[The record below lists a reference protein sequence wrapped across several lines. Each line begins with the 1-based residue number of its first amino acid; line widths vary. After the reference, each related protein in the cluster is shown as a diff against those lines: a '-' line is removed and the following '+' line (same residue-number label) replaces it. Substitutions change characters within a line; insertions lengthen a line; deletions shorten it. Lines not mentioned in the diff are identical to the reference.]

1 MLCAWASISE
11 KGTANGIKGDQT
23 KKEVK
28 IGNYYNFGQNEFLR
42 PKDAEVGKK
51 MAIAAARIAENDY
64 IGYGQIDRNT
74 AYKEFSN
81 INWDIN
87 RIKEIKAK
95 CNIDCSELAL
105 CAVNFA
111 LGYAALP
118 HTLYTGNIKVVL
130 LALKNKEKK
139 HVFDCLKNLK
149 EKDLKAGD
157 LPLKAGHHII
167 VVIGSTDY
175 RYKEKEA
182 KKETKTETKTKA
194 ETKET
199 KTKAET
205 KETKTIT
212 APKGTPLLK
221 ENSKGNRVKSLQ
233 KALNKL
239 GNKLVVDGIYGE
251 KTKEAVKR
259 LQKEAKI
266 TVDGVYGSNTANALQ
281 KRL

>member
-42 PKDAEVGKK
+42 PKDAEIGKR
-51 MAIAAARIAENDY
+51 MAIAAARIAENNY

-74 AYKEFSN
+74 AYNEFCKIKWN
-81 INWDIN
+81 IDK
-87 RIKEIKAK
+87 IKDVKVK

-175 RYKEKEA
+175 RYNEKEK
-182 KKETKTETKTKA
+182 KE
-194 ETKET
+194 
-199 KTKAET
+199 ET

-266 TVDGVYGSNTANALQ
+266 TVDGVYGNNTANALQ

>member
-28 IGNYYNFGQNEFLR
+28 LGEYYDFGQKEFLR
-42 PKDAEVGKK
+42 PKDNKMGKK
-51 MAIAAARIAENDY
+51 MAIAAARIAMNDN
-64 IGYGQIDRNT
+64 IGYGQIDRKT
-74 AYKEFSN
+74 AYEEFCK
-81 INWDIN
+81 IGWKIDK
-87 RIKEIKAK
+87 IKDVKKK

-118 HTLYTGNIKVVL
+118 HTLYTGNIKVAL
-130 LALKNKEKK
+130 LALKDKQGK
-139 HVFDCLKNLK
+139 HVFEYLTNLK

-157 LPLKAGHHII
+157 LPLKAGHHVI
-167 VVIGSTDY
+167 VVISSVDY
-175 RYKEKEA
+175 KYKAERKEIKEKA
-182 KKETKTETKTKA
+182 TATV
-194 ETKET
+194 
-199 KTKAET
+199 
-205 KETKTIT
+205 II

-233 KALNKL
+233 KALNKI
-239 GNKLVVDGIYGE
+239 GNKLDVDGIYGT
-251 KTKEAVKR
+251 KTKEAVKK

-266 TVDGVYGSNTANALQ
+266 AVDGIYGNNTAKALQ
-281 KRL
+281 ERL

>member
-42 PKDAEVGKK
+42 PRDAELGKK

-74 AYKEFSN
+74 AYNEFCK
-81 INWDIN
+81 INWDIDK
-87 RIKEIKAK
+87 IKDVKVK

-130 LALKNKEKK
+130 LALKNKQGK

-175 RYKEKEA
+175 RYKEKE
-182 KKETKTETKTKA
+182 KKVETK
-194 ETKET
+194 
-199 KTKAET
+199 ET

-221 ENSKGNRVKSLQ
+221 DGSKGNRVKSLQ

-251 KTKEAVKR
+251 KTKEAIKR

-266 TVDGVYGSNTANALQ
+266 TIDGVYGNNTASALQ

>member
-51 MAIAAARIAENDY
+51 IAIAAARIAENNY

-74 AYKEFSN
+74 AYNEFCK
-81 INWDIN
+81 IKWDIN
-87 RIKEIKAK
+87 RIKEIKVK

-105 CAVNFA
+105 CAINFA

-175 RYKEKEA
+175 RYKGKEK
-182 KKETKTETKTKA
+182 KA
-194 ETKET
+194 ETK
-199 KTKAET
+199 ET

-233 KALNKL
+233 KALNKI

-266 TVDGVYGSNTANALQ
+266 TVDGVYGNNTANALQ

>member
-42 PKDAEVGKK
+42 PRDAEVGKK

-74 AYKEFSN
+74 AYNEFCK

-87 RIKEIKAK
+87 RIKEIKVK

-139 HVFDCLKNLK
+139 HIFDCFKNIK
-149 EKDLKAGD
+149 EKD
-157 LPLKAGHHII
+157 LKAGHHII

-175 RYKEKEA
+175 RYKEKE
-182 KKETKTETKTKA
+182 KKA

-199 KTKAET
+199 KTKET
-205 KETKTIT
+205 KKIT

-266 TVDGVYGSNTANALQ
+266 TVDGVYGNNTANALQ

>member
-42 PKDAEVGKK
+42 PKDAEIGKR
-51 MAIAAARIAENDY
+51 MAIAAARIAENNY

-74 AYKEFSN
+74 AYNEFCK
-81 INWDIN
+81 IKWDIDK
-87 RIKEIKAK
+87 IKDVKVK

-167 VVIGSTDY
+167 VVIDSTDY
-175 RYKEKEA
+175 RYKEKE
-182 KKETKTETKTKA
+182 KKE
-194 ETKET
+194 
-199 KTKAET
+199 ET

-266 TVDGVYGSNTANALQ
+266 TVDGVYGNNTAKALQ

>member
-42 PKDAEVGKK
+42 PRDEEVGKK

-74 AYKEFSN
+74 AYNEFCK

-87 RIKEIKAK
+87 RIKEIKVK
-95 CNIDCSELAL
+95 CNVDCSELAL

-118 HTLYTGNIKVVL
+118 HTLYTGNIKDVL

-167 VVIGSTDY
+167 VVIGSTNY
-175 RYKEKEA
+175 RYKEKE
-182 KKETKTETKTKA
+182 K
-194 ETKET
+194 
-199 KTKAET
+199 KAET

-266 TVDGVYGSNTANALQ
+266 TVDGVYGNNTASALQ

>member
-42 PKDAEVGKK
+42 PRDEEVGKK

-74 AYKEFSN
+74 AYNEFCK

-87 RIKEIKAK
+87 RIKEIKVK

-175 RYKEKEA
+175 KYKEKE
-182 KKETKTETKTKA
+182 KKVETKGTKTV
-194 ETKET
+194 
-199 KTKAET
+199 
-205 KETKTIT
+205 T

-266 TVDGVYGSNTANALQ
+266 TVDGVYGNNTANALQ

>member
-42 PKDAEVGKK
+42 PRDGEVGKK

-74 AYKEFSN
+74 AYNEFCK
-81 INWDIN
+81 INWNIN
-87 RIKEIKAK
+87 RIKEVKVK

-105 CAVNFA
+105 CAINFA

-175 RYKEKEA
+175 RYKEKE
-182 KKETKTETKTKA
+182 KKA
-194 ETKET
+194 ETKEI
-199 KTKAET
+199 KT
-205 KETKTIT
+205 KETNTKETNTIK

-221 ENSKGNRVKSLQ
+221 EGSKGNRVKSLQ

-266 TVDGVYGSNTANALQ
+266 TVDGVYGNNTANALQ

>member
-23 KKEVK
+23 QKEVK

-42 PKDAEVGKK
+42 PRDAEIGKK

-74 AYKEFSN
+74 AYNEFCK
-81 INWDIN
+81 INWDIDK
-87 RIKEIKAK
+87 IKDVKVR

-105 CAVNFA
+105 CSVNFA

-175 RYKEKEA
+175 RYKEK
-182 KKETKTETKTKA
+182 KKKV

-199 KTKAET
+199 NA
-205 KETKTIT
+205 IT

-221 ENSKGNRVKSLQ
+221 EGSKGNRVKSLQ

-266 TVDGVYGSNTANALQ
+266 TVDGVYGNNTASALQ

>member
-74 AYKEFSN
+74 AYNEFCK
-81 INWDIN
+81 IKWDIN
-87 RIKEIKAK
+87 RIKEIKVK

-175 RYKEKEA
+175 RYKEKE
-182 KKETKTETKTKA
+182 KKA

-199 KTKAET
+199 KA
-205 KETKTIT
+205 KETKAIT

-221 ENSKGNRVKSLQ
+221 EGSKGNRVKSLQ

-266 TVDGVYGSNTANALQ
+266 TVDGVYGNNTANALQ

>member
-42 PKDAEVGKK
+42 PKETEVATK
-51 MAIAAARIAENDY
+51 MAIAAARIAKNDY

-74 AYKEFSN
+74 AYNEFCK
-81 INWDIN
+81 INWDIDK
-87 RIKEIKAK
+87 IKDVNVR

-175 RYKEKEA
+175 RYKEK
-182 KKETKTETKTKA
+182 KKKV

-199 KTKAET
+199 NA
-205 KETKTIT
+205 IA

-221 ENSKGNRVKSLQ
+221 EGSKGNRVKSLQ
-233 KALNKL
+233 KALNKI
-239 GNKLVVDGIYGE
+239 GNKLIVDGIYGE
-251 KTKEAVKR
+251 KTEEAVKR

-266 TVDGVYGSNTANALQ
+266 TVDGVYGNNTANALQ
-281 KRL
+281 KCL

>member
-42 PKDAEVGKK
+42 PKDAEIGKK
-51 MAIAAARIAENDY
+51 MAIAAARIAENNY

-74 AYKEFSN
+74 AYNEFCK
-81 INWDIN
+81 IKWDIDK
-87 RIKEIKAK
+87 IKDVKVK

-175 RYKEKEA
+175 RYKDKEK
-182 KKETKTETKTKA
+182 KA

-199 KTKAET
+199 KEA
-205 KETKTIT
+205 KTIT
-212 APKGTPLLK
+212 APKGTPILK

-233 KALNKL
+233 KALNKI

-266 TVDGVYGSNTANALQ
+266 TVDGLYGNNTANALQ

>member
-11 KGTANGIKGDQT
+11 KRTANGIKGDQT

-42 PKDAEVGKK
+42 PKDEEL
-51 MAIAAARIAENDY
+51 IAENNY

-74 AYKEFSN
+74 AYSEFCK

-87 RIKEIKAK
+87 RIKEIKVK

-175 RYKEKEA
+175 RYKEKE
-182 KKETKTETKTKA
+182 KKA
-194 ETKET
+194 ETK
-199 KTKAET
+199 ET

-233 KALNKL
+233 KALNKI

-266 TVDGVYGSNTANALQ
+266 TVDGVYGNNTANALQ

>member
-42 PKDAEVGKK
+42 PKDAEVGKR

-74 AYKEFSN
+74 AYNEFCKIKWN
-81 INWDIN
+81 IDK
-87 RIKEIKAK
+87 IKDVKVK

-105 CAVNFA
+105 CAINFA

-175 RYKEKEA
+175 RYNEKEK
-182 KKETKTETKTKA
+182 KE
-194 ETKET
+194 
-199 KTKAET
+199 ET

-266 TVDGVYGSNTANALQ
+266 TVDGVYGNNTANALQ

>member
-28 IGNYYNFGQNEFLR
+28 LGNYYNFGQNEFLR
-42 PKDAEVGKK
+42 PKDAEVGKR

-74 AYKEFSN
+74 AYNEFCKIKWN
-81 INWDIN
+81 IDK
-87 RIKEIKAK
+87 IKDVKVK

-105 CAVNFA
+105 CAINFA

-175 RYKEKEA
+175 KYKEKE
-182 KKETKTETKTKA
+182 KKA
-194 ETKET
+194 ETK
-199 KTKAET
+199 ET

-266 TVDGVYGSNTANALQ
+266 TVDGVYGNNTANALQ

>member
-42 PKDAEVGKK
+42 PKDEEVGKK

-74 AYKEFSN
+74 AYNEFCK

-87 RIKEIKAK
+87 RIKEIKVK

-167 VVIGSTDY
+167 VVIGSTNY
-175 RYKEKEA
+175 RYKDKEK
-182 KKETKTETKTKA
+182 KT

-199 KTKAET
+199 KTKETKTKETNT

-266 TVDGVYGSNTANALQ
+266 TVDGVYGNNTANALQ

>member
-74 AYKEFSN
+74 AYNEFCKIKWN
-81 INWDIN
+81 IDK
-87 RIKEIKAK
+87 IKDVRVK

-175 RYKEKEA
+175 RYREK
-182 KKETKTETKTKA
+182 
-194 ETKET
+194 
-199 KTKAET
+199 KAET

-233 KALNKL
+233 KALNKI
-239 GNKLVVDGIYGE
+239 GNKLIIDGIYGE

-266 TVDGVYGSNTANALQ
+266 TVDGVYGNNTASALQ

>member
-74 AYKEFSN
+74 AYNEFCKIKWN
-81 INWDIN
+81 IDK
-87 RIKEIKAK
+87 IKDVKVK

-175 RYKEKEA
+175 RYKEKE
-182 KKETKTETKTKA
+182 K
-194 ETKET
+194 
-199 KTKAET
+199 KAET

-221 ENSKGNRVKSLQ
+221 EGSKGNRVKSLQ

-266 TVDGVYGSNTANALQ
+266 TVDGVYGNNTAKALQ

>member
-42 PKDAEVGKK
+42 PKDAEIGKR

-74 AYKEFSN
+74 AYNEFCK
-81 INWDIN
+81 IKWDIN
-87 RIKEIKAK
+87 RIKEVKVK

-105 CAVNFA
+105 CAINFA

-175 RYKEKEA
+175 RYKEKE
-182 KKETKTETKTKA
+182 KKVGTK

-199 KTKAET
+199 KET
-205 KETKTIT
+205 KKIT

-221 ENSKGNRVKSLQ
+221 EGSKGNRVKSLQ

-266 TVDGVYGSNTANALQ
+266 TIDGVYGNNTASALQ

>member
-51 MAIAAARIAENDY
+51 MATAAARIAENNY

-74 AYKEFSN
+74 AYNEFCKIKWN
-81 INWDIN
+81 IDK
-87 RIKEIKAK
+87 IKDVRVK

-139 HVFDCLKNLK
+139 HVFDCLKNIK

-175 RYKEKEA
+175 RYREK
-182 KKETKTETKTKA
+182 
-194 ETKET
+194 
-199 KTKAET
+199 KAET

-259 LQKEAKI
+259 LQKDAKI
-266 TVDGVYGSNTANALQ
+266 TIDGIYGNNTASALQ

>member
-23 KKEVK
+23 NKEVK
-28 IGNYYNFGQNEFLR
+28 TGNYYNFGQNEFLR
-42 PKDAEVGKK
+42 PKDKEIGKK
-51 MAIAAARIAENDY
+51 MAIAAARIAENNY

-74 AYKEFSN
+74 AYNEFCK
-81 INWDIN
+81 INWAIDK
-87 RIKEIKAK
+87 IKDVKVK

-118 HTLYTGNIKVVL
+118 HTLYTGNIRVAL
-130 LALKNKEKK
+130 LALKDKQGK
-139 HVFDCLKNLK
+139 HVFDCLNSLR
-149 EKDLKAGD
+149 EQDLKAGD

-175 RYKEKEA
+175 RYKEKE
-182 KKETKTETKTKA
+182 KKE

-199 KTKAET
+199 KEAKET
-205 KETKTIT
+205 KETKAIT

-221 ENSKGNRVKSLQ
+221 DGSKGNRVKSLQ

-266 TVDGVYGSNTANALQ
+266 TIDGVYGNNTASALQ

>member
-23 KKEVK
+23 RKEIK

-42 PKDAEVGKK
+42 PKDAEVGKR

-74 AYKEFSN
+74 AYNEFCK

-87 RIKEIKAK
+87 RIKEIKVK

-175 RYKEKEA
+175 RYKEKE
-182 KKETKTETKTKA
+182 KKIETKK
-194 ETKET
+194 
-199 KTKAET
+199 T

-221 ENSKGNRVKSLQ
+221 DGSKGNRVKSLQ

-266 TVDGVYGSNTANALQ
+266 TVDGIYGNNTANALQ

>member
-42 PKDAEVGKK
+42 PKDAEVGKR

-74 AYKEFSN
+74 AYNEFCK
-81 INWDIN
+81 IKWDIDK
-87 RIKEIKAK
+87 IKDVKVK

-167 VVIGSTDY
+167 VVIGSTNY
-175 RYKEKEA
+175 RYKEKE
-182 KKETKTETKTKA
+182 KKE
-194 ETKET
+194 
-199 KTKAET
+199 ET

-233 KALNKL
+233 KALNKI

-266 TVDGVYGSNTANALQ
+266 TIDGVYGNNTANALQ

>member
-42 PKDAEVGKK
+42 PRDAEVGKK
-51 MAIAAARIAENDY
+51 MAIAAARIAENNY

-74 AYKEFSN
+74 AYNEFCK

-87 RIKEIKAK
+87 RIKEIKVK

-105 CAVNFA
+105 CAINFA

-175 RYKEKEA
+175 RYKEKET

-199 KTKAET
+199 KT
-205 KETKTIT
+205 IT
-212 APKGTPLLK
+212 APKGAPLLK

-233 KALNKL
+233 KALNKI

-251 KTKEAVKR
+251 KTKEALKR

-266 TVDGVYGSNTANALQ
+266 TVDGVYGNNTANALQ

>member
-42 PKDAEVGKK
+42 PRDAEVGKK

-74 AYKEFSN
+74 AYNEFCKLK
-81 INWDIN
+81 WDIN
-87 RIKEIKAK
+87 RIKEIKVK

-175 RYKEKEA
+175 KYREK
-182 KKETKTETKTKA
+182 KA

-205 KETKTIT
+205 KTIT
-212 APKGTPLLK
+212 APKGTPLIK
-221 ENSKGNRVKSLQ
+221 EGSKGNRVKSLQ

-239 GNKLVVDGIYGE
+239 GNKLVVDGIFGE

-266 TVDGVYGSNTANALQ
+266 TVDGVYGNNTASALQ

>member
-1 MLCAWASISE
+1 MIC
-11 KGTANGIKGDQT
+11 
-23 KKEVK
+23 
-28 IGNYYNFGQNEFLR
+28 
-42 PKDAEVGKK
+42 
-51 MAIAAARIAENDY
+51 
-64 IGYGQIDRNT
+64 NT
-74 AYKEFSN
+74 AYNEFCK

-87 RIKEIKAK
+87 RIKEIKVK

-175 RYKEKEA
+175 KYKEKE
-182 KKETKTETKTKA
+182 KKA

-199 KTKAET
+199 KA
-205 KETKTIT
+205 IT

-266 TVDGVYGSNTANALQ
+266 TVDGVYGNNTANALQ

>member
-42 PKDAEVGKK
+42 PRDAEVGKK

-74 AYKEFSN
+74 AYNEFCK
-81 INWDIN
+81 IKWDIN
-87 RIKEIKAK
+87 RIKEIKVK

-105 CAVNFA
+105 CAINFA

-139 HVFDCLKNLK
+139 HVFDCLKNIK

-175 RYKEKEA
+175 KYKEKE
-182 KKETKTETKTKA
+182 KKVETK

-199 KTKAET
+199 KTV
-205 KETKTIT
+205 T
-212 APKGTPLLK
+212 APKGTPILK

-266 TVDGVYGSNTANALQ
+266 TVDGVYGNNTANALQ

>member
-42 PKDAEVGKK
+42 PRDAEIGKK

-74 AYKEFSN
+74 AYNEFCK
-81 INWDIN
+81 IKWDIDK
-87 RIKEIKAK
+87 IKDVKVK

-175 RYKEKEA
+175 RYKEKE
-182 KKETKTETKTKA
+182 K
-194 ETKET
+194 
-199 KTKAET
+199 KAET

-221 ENSKGNRVKSLQ
+221 DGSKGNRVKSLQ

-266 TVDGVYGSNTANALQ
+266 TVDGVYGNNTANALQ
-281 KRL
+281 KCL

>member
-1 MLCAWASISE
+1 MLSAWASISE

-23 KKEVK
+23 TKEVK

-42 PKDAEVGKK
+42 PKDVEIGKK
-51 MAIAAARIAENDY
+51 IAIAAARIAINDN
-64 IGYGQIDRNT
+64 IGYGQIDRST
-74 AYKEFSN
+74 SYKEFCK

-87 RIKEIKAK
+87 RIKEIKVK

-118 HTLYTGNIKVVL
+118 STLYTGNIRDAL
-130 LALKNKEKK
+130 LSLKDNKDNKL
-139 HVFDCLKNLK
+139 FRCLKNLK
-149 EKDLKAGD
+149 EKDLKVGD

-175 RYKEKEA
+175 KYKDKEE
-182 KKETKTETKTKA
+182 KETKKKEETKGKNI
-194 ETKET
+194 
-199 KTKAET
+199 
-205 KETKTIT
+205 IT
-212 APKGTPLLK
+212 APNGVPLLK
-221 ENSKGNRVKSLQ
+221 YGSKGDRVRSLQ

-239 GNKLVVDGIYGE
+239 GNKLEVDGIFGE

-266 TVDGVYGSNTANALQ
+266 TVDGVYGNNTAKAL
-281 KRL
+281 KERL